1 MSEQAKRAL
10 GEAIAAHVEDEA
22 GPGNVV
28 TGYALIAS
36 HSTAD
41 DFDEEITRYL
51 TDYAD
56 RPPFHVGLG
65 LIHRHLMI
73 HNAGVND

>member
-1 MSEQAKRAL
+1 MSAQTKRAL
-10 GEAIAAHVEDEA
+10 DEAIAAHVEDEA
-22 GPGNVV
+22 GSGNVV
-28 TGYALIAS
+28 TGYALITS
-36 HSTAD
+36 HSTAE

-56 RPPFHVGLG
+56 RQPFHVGLG

-73 HNAGVND
+73 HNAGVDD